1 MGGIV
6 VRKYIVE
13 RAVELVDTEK
23 TIGLF
28 LLASP
33 SLGSSYADWLSPIAL
48 LFGHE
53 QADALR
59 FVRNNAWLNDLDKE
73 FINLKEAGKL
83 KLVGKELIED
93 KFIVLK
99 NFWQRQVVE
108 PFAGARYFGEPYK
121 VPGSDHFSI
130 AKPENNKAIQHRM
143 LCEFIMEHEADMS
156 EKTGEGQSGGVN
168 ISGVVGSVGGDIVGG
183 DKTIGVHSA
192 AALDGA
198 LRPLI
203 EAVGAAP
210 AEVRAEAEAKLAAL
224 KQEAAKGKD
233 ANDSVIAKLVDG
245 LVGLVPGATSAVVS
259 AFATPILGTIAGP
272 VTSFVLDKLR
282 GK

>member
-1 MGGIV
+1 LGDIVDAIKEQMRLDGVMESARIIFVCHSMGGIV

-108 PFAGARYFGEPYK
+108 PFARTGRWRNNRA
-121 VPGSDHFSI
+121 
-130 AKPENNKAIQHRM
+130 ENSHQPTRRRERKMQG
-143 LCEFIMEHEADMS
+143 FKS
-156 EKTGEGQSGGVN
+156 
-168 ISGVVGSVGGDIVGG
+168 VGSAQRFLSF
-183 DKTIGVHSA
+183 HA
-192 AALDGA
+192 AAHNTFNVQ
-198 LRPLI
+198 RHLI
-203 EAVGAAP
+203 SASTHQAFRASAMQTWREVAA
-210 AEVRAEAEAKLAAL
+210 AA
-224 KQEAAKGKD
+224 
-233 ANDSVIAKLVDG
+233 
-245 LVGLVPGATSAVVS
+245 
-259 AFATPILGTIAGP
+259 
-272 VTSFVLDKLR
+272 
-282 GK
+282 